1 MLKKEVNL
9 MNEIKFGNYY
19 CLFCQQA
26 LADDKTNELEVTF
39 FNINM
44 QKQLILLSWMAHF
57 CGLVSFLL

>member
-1 MLKKEVNL
+1 MLKKDVNL

-44 QKQLILLSWMAHF
+44 QKQLILLS
-57 CGLVSFLL
+57 